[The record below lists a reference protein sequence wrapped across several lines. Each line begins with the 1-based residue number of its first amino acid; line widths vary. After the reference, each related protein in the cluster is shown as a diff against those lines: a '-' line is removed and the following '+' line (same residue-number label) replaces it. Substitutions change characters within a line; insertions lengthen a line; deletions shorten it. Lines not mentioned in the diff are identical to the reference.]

1 MKKQS
6 GITLLALVITIVVML
21 ILAAVTINTIV
32 SDDGLVRKSQEAKFK
47 MEATTYKERTQPT
60 KVPQGQET
68 TDYNHIWAIREILRG
83 QIRTL
88 AQGSTNAEDAK
99 NFIQVADET
108 LNKIYNESDIGLLE
122 NMRYIAISMTDK
134 SNTEEDIKALEAQ
147 MEQLKKELRETDR
160 SLLSRMYEIVAVEM
174 TYKTDAEEI
183 NAFKYEM
190 DQLKTEIDRA
200 AETTQFNSINILKGE
215 SFDIQL
221 GGEASKQGSITFA
234 IDSVKWKELYGADEI
249 DYKNLTELTEK
260 IKNAMAKVLKQKQK
274 LGALLNRLEHTIS
287 YIDNV
292 CENVTSLESSIFDTN
307 MAEAMERYQNN
318 DLNAEE
324 ELSTGYNSEDN
335 AIKMATSWETT
346 LRFVQIA
353 EGALNEPH
361 SMLQRMYEISVQADN
376 DILEDKDREVIQL
389 EIDEL
394 IKELDRQFSCCIV
407 ANRNLLQGDLQYVEK
422 IDTNKLGISNLSVST
437 RKDAR
442 KAKKLISDAI
452 EYISKVKGNLGNRMN
467 SLEEIKDQKADPGY
481 AFDIVNDGK
490 KSEQTEKMDIDGVIN
505 SKFAIENGILYYT
518 GTNELEKK
526 WAQELNIQIKQ

>member
-1 MKKQS
+1 
-6 GITLLALVITIVVML
+6 
-21 ILAAVTINTIV
+21 
-32 SDDGLVRKSQEAKFK
+32 
-47 MEATTYKERTQPT
+47 
-60 KVPQGQET
+60 
-68 TDYNHIWAIREILRG
+68 
-83 QIRTL
+83 
-88 AQGSTNAEDAK
+88 
-99 NFIQVADET
+99 
-108 LNKIYNESDIGLLE
+108 
-122 NMRYIAISMTDK
+122 
-134 SNTEEDIKALEAQ
+134 
-147 MEQLKKELRETDR
+147 
-160 SLLSRMYEIVAVEM
+160 
-174 TYKTDAEEI
+174 
-183 NAFKYEM
+183 
-190 DQLKTEIDRA
+190 
-200 AETTQFNSINILKGE
+200 
-215 SFDIQL
+215 
-221 GGEASKQGSITFA
+221 
-234 IDSVKWKELYGADEI
+234 
-249 DYKNLTELTEK
+249 
-260 IKNAMAKVLKQKQK
+260 MAKVLKQKQK

>member
-68 TDYNHIWAIREILRG
+68 TDYNHIWAIREILRS
-83 QIRTL
+83 QERTL
-88 AQGSTNAEDAK
+88 AKGSTNAQD
-99 NFIQVADET
+99 
-108 LNKIYNESDIGLLE
+108 
-122 NMRYIAISMTDK
+122 AISLIQNAEGALNETHSILQRMNELMTQYLNDT
-134 SNTEEDIKALEAQ
+134 NTDFDRKIIKDEIS
-147 MEQLKKELRETDR
+147 QLK
-160 SLLSRMYEIVAVEM
+160 A
-174 TYKTDAEEI
+174 
-183 NAFKYEM
+183 
-190 DQLKTEIDRA
+190 EIDRIV
-200 AETTQFNSINILKGE
+200 ETTQFNTICLLKGE

-221 GGEASKQGSITFA
+221 GGEESKQGVITIE
-234 IDSVKWKELYGADEI
+234 IDSAKWNDLYGADEI
-249 DYKNLTELTEK
+249 DYTDITKIQKAIEK
-260 IKNAMAKVLKQKQK
+260 VSKQRDK
-274 LGALLNRLEHTIS
+274 LSALSNRLEHTIT
-287 YIDNV
+287 YIDNLN
-292 CENVTSLESSIFDTN
+292 ENVTSLESSIFDTN

-324 ELSTGYNSEDN
+324 ELSTGFNSEDN

-346 LRFVQIA
+346 LGFVQIA
-353 EGALNEPH
+353 EGALNEIH
-361 SMLQRMYEISVQADN
+361 SILQRMTEIAVQASN
-376 DILEDKDREVIQL
+376 DTLEDREREGSQL

-394 IKELDRQFSCCIV
+394 IKELDREFSCCIV

-422 IDTNKLGISNLSVST
+422 IDTNKIGISNLSVST
-437 RKDAR
+437 RKDAK

-452 EYISKVKGNLGNRMN
+452 DYISKVRENLGNRMN

-490 KSEQTEKMDIDGVIN
+490 KSQQTEKMDIDGVIN
-505 SKFAIENGILYYT
+505 SKFTIENGILYYT
-518 GTNELEKK
+518 GTNEFEKK

>member
-6 GITLLALVITIVVML
+6 GITLLALVITIVVIL

-68 TDYNHIWAIREILRG
+68 TDYNHIWAIREILRS
-83 QIRTL
+83 QERTL
-88 AQGSTNAEDAK
+88 AQGSDNAQDAISLIQTAEGALNETHSILQRMNELITQYTNDPNAEL
-99 NFIQVADET
+99 DE
-108 LNKIYNESDIGLLE
+108 KV
-122 NMRYIAISMTDK
+122 
-134 SNTEEDIKALEAQ
+134 IKDEI
-147 MEQLKKELRETDR
+147 EQSK
-160 SLLSRMYEIVAVEM
+160 A
-174 TYKTDAEEI
+174 
-183 NAFKYEM
+183 
-190 DQLKTEIDRA
+190 EIDRIV
-200 AETTQFNSINILKGE
+200 ETTQFNTICLLKGE

-221 GGEASKQGSITFA
+221 GGEESKQGVITIE
-234 IDSVKWKELYGADEI
+234 IDSAKWNDLYGSNEI
-249 DYKNLTELTEK
+249 DYTDITKIQKAIEK
-260 IKNAMAKVLKQKQK
+260 VSKQRDK
-274 LGALLNRLEHTIS
+274 LSALSNRLEHTIS

-292 CENVTSLESSIFDTN
+292 CENVTSLENSIFDTD
-307 MAEAMERYQNN
+307 MAAAKERYQNN

-324 ELSTGYNSEDN
+324 ELSTGFNSEDN

-346 LRFVQIA
+346 LGFVQIA
-353 EGALNEPH
+353 EGALNEIH
-361 SMLQRMYEISVQADN
+361 SILQRMTEIAVQASN
-376 DILEDKDREVIQL
+376 DTLEDREREGLQL

-394 IKELDRQFSCCIV
+394 IKELDRQFSSCIV

-422 IDTNKLGISNLSVST
+422 IDTNKIGISNLSVST
-437 RKDAR
+437 RKDAK

-452 EYISKVKGNLGNRMN
+452 DYISKVRENLGNRMN

-490 KSEQTEKMDIDGVIN
+490 KSQQTEKMDIDGVIN
-505 SKFAIENGILYYT
+505 SKFTIENGILYYT
-518 GTNELEKK
+518 GTNEFEKK